1 MCLSAANR
9 AVAGARSD
17 HSERRENPSALY
29 RYVSPC
35 KTDCRYDKKA
45 RLGQPAPPP
54 PPHCESGLP
63 NYARGTNSIFFGATL
78 RREIVNLLCYP
89 PVKVFG
95 DMVVLD
101 SKRLLRGTA
110 LTVGS
115 KQRYFASF
123 CTDNGLLTKK
133 PRECNGQVSRFF
145 GEEVVVSVKRCEVP
159 PVSYTHL
166 RAHETGAYL

>member
-63 NYARGTNSIFFGATL
+63 NYARGTNSIFFGDSYVKKGD
-78 RREIVNLLCYP
+78 RKP
-89 PVKVFG
+89 PMLPSGESVWRYG
-95 DMVVLD
+95 RA
-101 SKRLLRGTA
+101 RLEA
-110 LTVGS
+110 L
-115 KQRYFASF
+115 A
-123 CTDNGLLTKK
+123 
-133 PRECNGQVSRFF
+133 PR
-145 GEEVVVSVKRCEVP
+145 
-159 PVSYTHL
+159 H
-166 RAHETGAYL
+166 RADR